1 MRFLRLKAIRFSYKM
16 TNLYVKFNSVLINWM
31 INLKQ
36 IRKNFFLFLDLV
48 YKNDWKI

>member
-1 MRFLRLKAIRFSYKM
+1 M
-16 TNLYVKFNSVLINWM
+16 TNLYVKFNSILIYRM